1 MNGILTNAQPPKE
14 NAMPTP
20 SSGQPNMP
28 RQLFF
33 QTQEQRTSLARQQFF
48 DEGARPSGLVGEA
61 VIQSWMRCRSSQRSP
76 LEPVSFAQ
84 VSRSRAHASLNRNRQ
99 LLQAG
104 NVELHQLEAA
114 LHGTDCRVLLTD
126 AQGVIIHATE
136 LPSAVQQ
143 PLLKTASR
151 VGVNIAEHQIG
162 TTAPGI
168 VLRTGEACTVAGA
181 EHYFECLQTIHCAA
195 APIRDIHGQLAGVLD
210 VSVEAGRFHFDP
222 TSVVGMYAATI
233 ENRLLQLQSTQNLV
247 LQFQTNPSLLNTPLE
262 ALAGID
268 TDGRVLWL
276 NGVAQRLTGSSVQG
290 RPGVDEVF
298 GLALDALLALHR
310 RPQAQALRLPSG
322 LGVWVKGHLNASDGA
337 DFNHAVALSAPTA
350 PLAAEP
356 LEKPASSEAPARL
369 VDHSQRLIETTLAEC
384 DGNIAKAARAL
395 GVSRGM
401 LYRRLQKNP
410 LPAAD
415 GAEPTCAAPAR

>member
-1 MNGILTNAQPPKE
+1 
-14 NAMPTP
+14 MPTP
-20 SSGQPNMP
+20 LSGHPNTP

-33 QTQEQRTSLARQQFF
+33 QTPEQRTSLARQQFF
-48 DEGARPSGLVGEA
+48 DEGARPTGLVGEA
-61 VIQSWMRCRSSQRSP
+61 VIQSWMRCRSSQRNP
-76 LEPVSFAQ
+76 QEPVSFEQ

-104 NVELHQLEAA
+104 HPELHQLEAA
-114 LHGTDCRVLLTD
+114 LRGTDCRVLLTD

-168 VLRTGEACTVAGA
+168 VVHTGEACTVAGA
-181 EHYFECLQTIHCAA
+181 EHYFQCLQSIHCAA

-210 VSVEAGRFHFDP
+210 VSVEAGRFHFDA

-233 ENRLLQLQSTQNLV
+233 ENRLLQLQSTQHLV
-247 LQFQTNPSLLNTPLE
+247 LQFQTGASLLGTPLE

-268 TDGRVLWL
+268 ADGRVLWL
-276 NGVAQRLTGSSVQG
+276 NGVAQRLTGCSVQG

-298 GLALDALLALHR
+298 GLALDGLLALHR
-310 RPQAQALRLPSG
+310 QQQAHTLRLPNG
-322 LGVWVKGHLNASDGA
+322 LGVWIKGHLNASDGT
-337 DFNHAVALSAPTA
+337 DFNHAVVLSAPVT
-350 PLAAEP
+350 PPTAEP
-356 LEKPASSEAPARL
+356 VNTPAPSEAPARL
-369 VDHSQRLIETTLAEC
+369 VDHSQRLIESTLADC

-410 LPAAD
+410 IRAAES
-415 GAEPTCAAPAR
+415 AEPGLAAPAR